1 MGSKPKTYLIMS
13 REILIRP
20 LVTEKLT
27 HQMESGHYAFVVDL
41 KANKVQIRRAVE
53 ERFPHVSVKE
63 VRTMIVRGKRR
74 RQMTRRGVNEGRTA
88 RYKKAI
94 VTLTPDS
101 EQIDFFENI

>member
-1 MGSKPKTYLIMS
+1 MS

-27 HQMESGHYAFVVDL
+27 ALMENGQYAFVVDV
-41 KANKVQIRRAVE
+41 KANKIQIRKAIE
-53 ERFPHVSVKE
+53 ERFPGVHIKE

-74 RQMTRRGVNEGRTA
+74 RQFTRRGVREGRTA

-94 VTLTPDS
+94 VSLAPDS

>member
-1 MGSKPKTYLIMS
+1 MS

-27 HQMESGHYAFVVDL
+27 MLMEDGQYAFVVDV
-41 KANKVQIRRAVE
+41 KANKIQIRKAIE
-53 ERFPHVSVKE
+53 ERFPGVHIKE

-74 RQMTRRGVNEGRTA
+74 RQFTRRGVREGRTA

-94 VTLTPDS
+94 VSLAPDS

>member
-1 MGSKPKTYLIMS
+1 MS

-27 HQMESGHYAFVVDL
+27 MLMEDGHYAFVVDL
-41 KANKVQIRRAVE
+41 KANKIQIRKAIE
-53 ERFPHVSVKE
+53 ERFPGVHIKE

-74 RQMTRRGVNEGRTA
+74 RQFTRRGVREGRTA

-94 VTLTPDS
+94 VTLAPDS

>member
-1 MGSKPKTYLIMS
+1 MS

-27 HQMESGHYAFVVDL
+27 TLMEDGHYAFVVNL
-41 KANKVQIRRAVE
+41 SANKIQIRKAIE
-53 ERFPHVSVKE
+53 ERFPSVHIKE

-74 RQMTRRGVNEGRTA
+74 RQFTRRGVREGRTA
-88 RYKKAI
+88 TYKKAI
-94 VTLTPDS
+94 VTLAPDS

>member
-1 MGSKPKTYLIMS
+1 MS

-27 HQMESGHYAFVVDL
+27 TLMESGHYAFVVNL
-41 KANKVQIRRAVE
+41 KANKIQIRKAIE
-53 ERFPHVSVKE
+53 ERFPGVHIKE

-74 RQMTRRGVNEGRTA
+74 RQFTRRGVREGRTA
-88 RYKKAI
+88 TYKKAI
-94 VTLTPDS
+94 VTLAPDS